1 MNCPYCAEEIK
12 DEAVL
17 CRHCGHDFS
26 LVKPLLARLISLE
39 RQFAAAG
46 VAAAQKRADL
56 TTAPLLAAF
65 LAVAL
70 GTLYTS
76 GYLLVAI
83 APPAPSAS
91 WPYVFAIAVPPALLG
106 AVLGVL
112 WNRRTTRGYFLSGFS
127 LGILNLIFIWMMLS
141 TFEGGKIR
149 LSLVLLTFGL
159 GQPFT
164 FAAFAYLA
172 NTLRE
177 RWAPG
182 SATPQGGTGGG
193 KGYAKF
199 ALLVDF
205 LKAAVT
211 LAGTIVAALQLL
223 KGMMP

>member
-12 DEAVL
+12 DEAVV

-26 LVKPLLARLISLE
+26 LVKPLLVRLISLE
-39 RQFAAAG
+39 RQ
-46 VAAAQKRADL
+46 VAAADAAASQSRADL
-56 TTAPLLAAF
+56 ATSPLLAAF

-76 GYLLVAI
+76 GYLLFAF
-83 APPAPSAS
+83 APPQPSAS

-106 AVLGVL
+106 TLLGVI
-112 WNRRTTRGYFLSGFS
+112 WSRRTTRGYLLSGFS
-127 LGILNLIFIWMMLS
+127 LGILNLIFIWAMLS
-141 TFEGGKIR
+141 TFEGAKIR
-149 LSLVLLTFGL
+149 LPQLLLTFGL
-159 GQPFT
+159 GQPLT

-182 SATPQGGTGGG
+182 SARPRGGSGGSKSSG
-193 KGYAKF
+193 KF
-199 ALLVDF
+199 VLVVDL

-211 LAGTIVAALQLL
+211 LVGTIVAALQLL

>member
-12 DEAVL
+12 DEAVV
-17 CRHCGHDFS
+17 CRYCGHDFS

-46 VAAAQKRADL
+46 DAASQNRADL
-56 TTAPLLAAF
+56 ATSPLLAAF

-83 APPAPSAS
+83 APPPPSAS
-91 WPYVFAIAVPPALLG
+91 WPYVFAITVPPALLG
-106 AVLGVL
+106 ALLGVL
-112 WNRRTTRGYFLSGFS
+112 WSRRTTRGYLLSGFS
-127 LGILNLIFIWMMLS
+127 LGILNLIFIWLILS
-141 TFEGGKIR
+141 TFEGGKIG

-159 GQPFT
+159 GQPLT

-182 SATPQGGTGGG
+182 PVRPQGGSGGG
-193 KGYAKF
+193 KGSAKF
-199 ALLVDF
+199 PLVVDL

-211 LAGTIVAALQLL
+211 LAGTIVAAIQLL